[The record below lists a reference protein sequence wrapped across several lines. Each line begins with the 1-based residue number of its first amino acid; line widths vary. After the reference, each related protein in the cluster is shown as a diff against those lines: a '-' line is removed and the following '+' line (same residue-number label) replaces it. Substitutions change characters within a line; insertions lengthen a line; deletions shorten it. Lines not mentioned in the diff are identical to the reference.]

1 MPQVTLQPVVFRSAV
16 DHWFYLVLLGS
27 GAIIFVS
34 VLPLLHT
41 GHPEQMLVALL
52 ATGLGLGL
60 PLWLLLTTRY
70 IVDGAV
76 LEVRSGPCQW
86 RIMRRQIT
94 SVRASRSTMAAPA
107 LSLNRLEIRYG
118 NGQCLLVSPA
128 DREGFL
134 RCLGFPNGRTDD
146 EPP

>member
-16 DHWFYLVLLGS
+16 DHWFYLVILGS
-27 GAIIFVS
+27 GAIVFVS

-41 GHPEQMLVALL
+41 GEPAQLLIAML
-52 ATGLGLGL
+52 ATALGLGL
-60 PLWLLLTTRY
+60 PLWLLVTTRY

-76 LEVRSGPCQW
+76 LEVRSGPFRW
-86 RIMRRQIT
+86 RIIRRQIT
-94 SVRASRSTMAAPA
+94 AVRASRSMISAPA

-118 NGQCLLVSPA
+118 HGQSLLVSPA

-134 RCLGFPNGRTDD
+134 RCLGFPSGHTDD